1 MKIKTIT
8 KKKLSKKI
16 CKKVLKSE
24 VLTREKYEN
33 YSFCGDKTSFKCGL
47 YFLFNEEYEI
57 LYIGMVGNA
66 SNTSLYD
73 RMVGHG
79 SGSHKQKDKRW
90 YSFVKWC
97 KFYRFNG
104 LNDNELKQLERLAI
118 FGMGQPP
125 YNDVDINKE
134 DILFLYNKI

>member
-57 LYIGMVGNA
+57 LYIGMVGTQVIQA
-66 SNTSLYD
+66 YTIEWLD
-73 RMVGHG
+73 TEAV
-79 SGSHKQKDKRW
+79 
-90 YSFVKWC
+90 V
-97 KFYRFNG
+97 
-104 LNDNELKQLERLAI
+104 
-118 FGMGQPP
+118 
-125 YNDVDINKE
+125 INK
-134 DILFLYNKI
+134 KINDGIVLLNGANFIDLMD